1 MAGRR
6 GRGGGGTWIQL
17 LILKVL
23 YETPLHGYRLIDE
36 VNKLLKGRRPI
47 KPGSMYTILRRM
59 EKSGLLSSEWDKESS
74 RIERRV
80 YQLTEAGLERLKNGR
95 LMVAGQKKIID
106 EMTVFYKNHLPE
118 SEADDGNKSNPG

>member
-17 LILKVL
+17 LILRVL

-47 KPGSMYTILRRM
+47 KPGSLYTILRRM
-59 EKSGLLSSEWDKESS
+59 EKSGLLSSEWDKDSS
-74 RIERRV
+74 RSERRV
-80 YQLTEAGLERLKNGR
+80 YKLTEAGLERLINGR
-95 LMVAGQKKIID
+95 RMVAGQRKVLD
-106 EMTVFYKNHLPE
+106 EMMNFYEKHFPE
-118 SEADDGNKSNPG
+118 SESDDGN

>member
-17 LILKVL
+17 LILRVL

-47 KPGSMYTILRRM
+47 KPGSLYTILRRM
-59 EKSGLLSSEWDKESS
+59 EKSGFLSSEWDKESS

-80 YQLTEAGLERLKNGR
+80 YNLTEAGLERLKNGR
-95 LMVAGQKKIID
+95 LMVAGQKQIID
-106 EMTVFYKNHLPE
+106 EMTEFYEKHLPD
-118 SEADDGNKSNPG
+118 SEFDDGN